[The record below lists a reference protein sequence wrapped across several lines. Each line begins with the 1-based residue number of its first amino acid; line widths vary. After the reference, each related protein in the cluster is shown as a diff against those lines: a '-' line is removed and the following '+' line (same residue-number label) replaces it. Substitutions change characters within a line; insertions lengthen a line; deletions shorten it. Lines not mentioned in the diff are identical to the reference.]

1 MSKESPLS
9 HHEQL
14 RYDYLFKNI
23 HYLNDREKREFDYL
37 KRKMD
42 GELPSNEREF
52 HSIPIKVA
60 RIDIRNFLLFQK

>member
-37 KRKMD
+37 KRKWTVDFPLMKLK
-42 GELPSNEREF
+42 GKKSREG
-52 HSIPIKVA
+52 HWDSTV
-60 RIDIRNFLLFQK
+60 FQSKSLE